1 MKLTTQ
7 SRAVNYMALA
17 RGPATDYDEW
27 ARIFGE
33 DGWKWDNLAVIS
45 FTYSMGYG
53 VWPSIQNVP
62 ISPQL
67 W

>member
-27 ARIFGE
+27 TRIVGE

-62 ISPQL
+62 ISSQL